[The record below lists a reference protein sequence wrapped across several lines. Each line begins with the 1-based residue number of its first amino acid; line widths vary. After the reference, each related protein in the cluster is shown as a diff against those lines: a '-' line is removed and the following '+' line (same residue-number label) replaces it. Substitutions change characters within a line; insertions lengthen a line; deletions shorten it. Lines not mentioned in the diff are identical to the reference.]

1 MDAKIIFFDEP
12 FAGLFKEIIKLIVG
26 VMQEMKANGKT
37 IILIEHNMELIREL
51 SDHLYVMDEGK
62 LLAEGMPDKVLGERK
77 VIEAYL
83 GE

>member
-1 MDAKIIFFDEP
+1 
-12 FAGLFKEIIKLIVG
+12 
-26 VMQEMKANGKT
+26 MQEMKANGKT